1 MLKELEKYQ
10 QKDLEEKKDFERRI
24 SELKSGYIKQIRAI
38 SINEKNRRKLL
49 QKQFNEQTRKDRKR
63 FNQDLRQIKRK
74 YQLQAEQ
81 VRTLYNDQNVK
92 LHEALTAEHSNKLS
106 ELMKKYEELAFSA
119 TQKFEMIKANLD
131 ELQSHLN
138 KVPAPVQTSS
148 LEKTSLQ
155 QESAINADK
164 TEDLQ
169 EKMLEIERL
178 QKIKQIGEMIKEI
191 AQKRET
197 RSEVG

>member
-10 QKDLEEKKDFERRI
+10 QKDLEGKKDFERRI
-24 SELKSGYIKQIRAI
+24 SELKTGYIKRIRAI
-38 SINEKNRRKLL
+38 SINEKNHRKLL

-74 YQLQAEQ
+74 YQLQVEQ

-92 LHEALTAEHSNKLS
+92 LHEELTAEHSNKLS
-106 ELMKKYEELAFSA
+106 ELIKKYEELAFSA
-119 TQKFEMIKANLD
+119 TQKFEMIKANFD
-131 ELQSHLN
+131 ELQSHRN
-138 KVPAPVQTSS
+138 KVPAPVQTSP

-155 QESAINADK
+155 QESAINADR